1 MDHFHLA
8 TKICK
13 SERPIAL
20 SGKIDISIIS
30 SGANLADARLHRLT
44 RSLLKAGLR
53 VEIFAP
59 GFQGDAPQASDSM
72 QHLFIAK
79 PLLGERWTRTNL
91 LARYYRSRV
100 FVLRSRGRVIYAIS
114 PEAIAPSYG
123 YAKIFRKKLAVDL
136 FENYLK
142 LIQDRAWAK
151 KFFGIIGWIAKSD
164 TKSAL
169 WFAKRADLTTVADSQ
184 VPPFSAKNRVVVRNL
199 PDLSLL
205 TPSGHRST
213 KPRAIYIGDL
223 RESRGLH
230 TMLRAAE
237 LATDWDFD
245 FIGGVAASDQ
255 HFVDQWLQKNNF
267 GPGKIHSRV
276 RFHGKMTP
284 AQSWKFARGAWVGL
298 SLLENTPA
306 FVEAVPSKIYEYMS
320 VGLAT
325 ISSPLPRCVEIISQS
340 KSGVIASTPEDV
352 ASALIR
358 WQSDP
363 AELDSLRAAG
373 MKWASENLHS
383 EQEYQFLAAEM
394 AKLTR

>member
-1 MDHFHLA
+1 
-8 TKICK
+8 
-13 SERPIAL
+13 
-20 SGKIDISIIS
+20 
-30 SGANLADARLHRLT
+30 
-44 RSLLKAGLR
+44 
-53 VEIFAP
+53 
-59 GFQGDAPQASDSM
+59 M

-223 RESRGLH
+223 RESRGLR

-298 SLLENTPA
+298 SLLESTPA
-306 FVEAVPSKIYEYMS
+306 FVEAVPSKIYEYMR

-325 ISSPLPRCVEIISQS
+325 ISSPLPRCVEIINQS
-340 KSGVIASTPEDV
+340 KSGVIASTAEDV
-352 ASALIR
+352 ASTLIR

-373 MKWASENLHS
+373 MKWALENLNS